1 MFKKYIALIA
11 FVCMCSCATDDATPE
26 PEIMEVEEEMEV
38 EEVIFEGDV
47 WLQTQE
53 EIDSFGEIGYTKI
66 IGNLQINDVFQPD
79 TPILSL
85 SALHTLTSVEGSL
98 SIGRL
103 YEVTSLEGLNNL
115 TSISDELYLGALY
128 EVDSFLP
135 LSNITA
141 TVDIISID
149 FCRKIESLSGL
160 EGISLATAGEL
171 IIKANQN
178 LLNLE
183 AIRLGMPSS
192 LGSVTFDA
200 YQPSCTSCVPP
211 SPAIPQPFT
220 DFNFLSN
227 VSQINSLWIRFFV
240 GEELTGLEN
249 LTRVNQ
255 LYLYRNH
262 FLVDLEPLQNIISE
276 NEFMI
281 ISSNDLLSSLSGL
294 ENINSIGG
302 FFVTNNMSITNYC
315 AVENV
320 LSLDIGVYQVE
331 NNFFNPTLEDVV
343 SGNCSN

>member
-1 MFKKYIALIA
+1 MALLA
-11 FVCMCSCATDDATPE
+11 FVCTTSCVTDDSIPAPE
-26 PEIMEVEEEMEV
+26 VVEVIEEEMEEEV

-79 TPILSL
+79 IPILSL
-85 SALHTLTSVEGSL
+85 SALQNLTHIEGSFIL
-98 SIGRL
+98 GRF
-103 YEVTSLEGLNNL
+103 YELTSLEGLNNL
-115 TSISDELYLGALY
+115 TSITNELYLGSLL
-128 EVDSFLP
+128 EVESFSP

-141 TVDIISID
+141 TVDLISIN
-149 FCRKIESLSGL
+149 FCRKIESLTGL
-160 EGISLATAGEL
+160 EGISLATGGEL
-171 IIKANQN
+171 IIKANQS
-178 LLNLE
+178 LVDLE
-183 AIRLGMPSS
+183 AISQGMPAS

-200 YQPSCTSCVPP
+200 YEPGCTSCVPT

-227 VSQINSLWIRFFV
+227 VSEINSLWIRFFV

-262 FLVDLEPLQNIISE
+262 FLVDLAPLQNIISE

-294 ENINSIGG
+294 ENINAIGG
-302 FFVTNNMSITNYC
+302 FFVTFNMSMTNYC

-320 LSLDIGVYQVE
+320 LSPDVE
-331 NNFFNPTLEDVV
+331 LYLVQDNLFNPTLEDILD
-343 SGNCSN
+343 GNCSE